1 VKGLTT
7 VEKNSKPCAG
17 SKSLG
22 YAFSQTTQ
30 SIVIIISHGEDHV
43 LNVDLRVN

>member
-1 VKGLTT
+1 M

-22 YAFSQTTQ
+22 YAFKPATS
-30 SIVIIISHGEDHV
+30 S
-43 LNVDLRVN
+43 L

>member
-1 VKGLTT
+1 VKLLTT

-22 YAFSQTTQ
+22 YAFKPAMRIYSLQWQ
-30 SIVIIISHGEDHV
+30 DAAEIDSLFVC
-43 LNVDLRVN
+43 